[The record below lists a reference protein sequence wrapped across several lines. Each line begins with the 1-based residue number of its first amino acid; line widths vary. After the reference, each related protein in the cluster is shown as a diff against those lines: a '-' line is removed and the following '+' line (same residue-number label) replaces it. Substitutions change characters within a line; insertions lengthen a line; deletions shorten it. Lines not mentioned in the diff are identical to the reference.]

1 MRKVKAWLVTR
12 CADWGDFLVERP
24 VIAFQSREMAE
35 KCKERRDRRADG
47 AEDPTWHEIDE
58 IEVVLDDARD

>member
-12 CADWGDFLVERP
+12 CADWGDVIVERP

-35 KCKERRDRRADG
+35 RCMEKRDIRAYRK
-47 AEDPTWHEIDE
+47 EDPTWHEINE
-58 IEVVLDDARD
+58 IEVVLDD